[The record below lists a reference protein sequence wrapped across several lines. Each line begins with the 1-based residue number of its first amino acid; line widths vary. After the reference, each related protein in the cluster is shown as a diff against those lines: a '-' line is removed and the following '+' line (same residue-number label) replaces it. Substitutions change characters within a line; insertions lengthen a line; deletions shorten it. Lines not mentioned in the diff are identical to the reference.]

1 MYKVYSDQLYIFFIR
16 GYKKDF
22 FCSVRNLFVFNRT
35 DEIEKT
41 LSVFF
46 CNDKH
51 KGDGGRRIDN
61 RNTDSMD
68 IISILPAGKIAHKA
82 WKRTVLNQ
90 FH

>member
-1 MYKVYSDQLYIFFIR
+1 MYKVYSDQLYIFFIQ

-22 FCSVRNLFVFNRT
+22 FCSVRNLFIFNCT
-35 DEIEKT
+35 DKIEKT

-46 CNDKH
+46 GNDKH
-51 KGDGGRRIDN
+51 KGDGGRRICYGNADTLHLFFICSG
-61 RNTDSMD
+61 R
-68 IISILPAGKIAHKA
+68 KIAHKA